1 MTLAS
6 QRSSVVEQRFRKPR
20 VGGSNPLA
28 GSVSWSRASDKLFA
42 LLSTTCS
49 GVLHSR
55 HCKRTCQGESRVL
68 ESDTGNEHPGYLKR
82 VSVTGRRRRRGHLG
96 KSLSKAGK
104 EAAGTVAAALG
115 LVPGVGTALGILDTS
130 RRAAKTARAT
140 ARVGRVLKA
149 KVRPRRR
156 KSKR

>member
-1 MTLAS
+1 M
-6 QRSSVVEQRFRKPR
+6 
-20 VGGSNPLA
+20 
-28 GSVSWSRASDKLFA
+28 
-42 LLSTTCS
+42 
-49 GVLHSR
+49 
-55 HCKRTCQGESRVL
+55 
-68 ESDTGNEHPGYLKR
+68 
-82 VSVTGRRRRRGHLG
+82 TGRRRKGRVG

-104 EAAGTVAAALG
+104 EAAGTVVSALG
-115 LVPGVGTALGILDTS
+115 LVPGVGTVLGVLDTS